1 MNLNKVFIL
10 GRVTADPQ
18 LRNTSGGQ
26 PVTTLGVATNR
37 TWTDRAEKKQEE
49 VEFHNVVI
57 WGKQAE
63 VAATFLA
70 KGSLVMIEG
79 RLATRSWDDK
89 DGITRKATEIVCENM
104 QLGPKPGA
112 ATAPATRTATT
123 INGERKAPA
132 WNPKV
137 EEIPSINLDEEEITL
152 EDIPF

>member
-1 MNLNKVFIL
+1 MNLNRVIIL

-26 PVTTLGVATNR
+26 SVTTLGVATNR
-37 TWTDRAEKKQEE
+37 TWTDKQGAKQEE

-63 VAATFLA
+63 VAATFLT

-89 DGITRKATEIVCENM
+89 DGITRKTTEIVCENM
-104 QLGPKPGA
+104 QLGPKLGA
-112 ATAPATRTATT
+112 ATAPATATA
-123 INGERKAPA
+123 NDGKKKAPP

-137 EEIPSINLDEEEITL
+137 EE
-152 EDIPF
+152 

>member
-1 MNLNKVFIL
+1 MNLNRVIIL

-37 TWTDRAEKKQEE
+37 TWTDKADKKQEE
-49 VEFHNVVI
+49 VEFHNVVL

-63 VAATFLA
+63 VAATFLM

-112 ATAPATRTATT
+112 ATAQATATASE
-123 INGERKAPA
+123 GGKKKAPP
-132 WNPKV
+132 WIPKV
-137 EEIPSINLDEEEITL
+137 EELPSINLDEEEIKT